1 MRLREAFY
9 DKNKEIRKT
18 VSSVMSM
25 IMVRGGFNVWPDL
38 LQFLTDNLKLENLS
52 QIHTLANTEHSSI
65 IENSILSISI
75 IVEDCSELFG
85 EEKYMELIAYMLE
98 PVFNLLKQN

>member
-1 MRLREAFY
+1 MRLSEAFY

-38 LQFLTDNLKLENLS
+38 LQFLTDNLKLENL
-52 QIHTLANTEHSSI
+52 A
-65 IENSILSISI
+65 
-75 IVEDCSELFG
+75 
-85 EEKYMELIAYMLE
+85 
-98 PVFNLLKQN
+98 